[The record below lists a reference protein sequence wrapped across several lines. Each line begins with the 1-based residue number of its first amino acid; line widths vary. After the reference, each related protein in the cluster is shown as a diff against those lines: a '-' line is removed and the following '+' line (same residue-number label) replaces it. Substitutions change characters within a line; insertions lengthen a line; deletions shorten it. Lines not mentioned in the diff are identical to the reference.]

1 MVGSLTNVPP
11 ASGIR
16 VPPEELR
23 TLVAAL
29 FEKAGTSAADA
40 ELIARLLVLTDLRG
54 VFSHGTQQTRGYVRM
69 MLEGRV
75 NPRPVLHS
83 VSQTD
88 TTQVLDG
95 DGGMGH
101 FPSYHGTQWAITQ
114 AKKHGLAALTTRNHF
129 HFGAASKYSRLA
141 LDHDLIGLA
150 ISSHRYFPKPE
161 NNVLGAGGGSPMSIA
176 IPAGTQPPLVLDM
189 GAYFLPY
196 TEELFQQFPAT
207 FFKGLGLAALFQAL
221 GGILAGIYKPEV
233 QAPLSKWESNQGAF
247 IVLFDIKR
255 FMPVDEFKKEMDRYI
270 GDARRMKPLPGYERA
285 ELPGGLEQQRQQEYA
300 REGIPVNVEHQQ
312 SLEEIAAQLGVAT
325 PFARYAHTHFGA

>member
-1 MVGSLTNVPP
+1 MNVPP
-11 ASGIR
+11 TSGIR

-23 TLVAAL
+23 NLVAAV

-54 VFSHGTQQTRGYVRM
+54 VFSHGTHQTHGYVRM

-75 NPRPVLHS
+75 NPRPVLRP

-101 FPSYHGTQWAITQ
+101 FPCYHGTQWAIAR
-114 AKKHGLAALTTRNHF
+114 AKEHGMAALTTRNHF
-129 HFGAASKYSRLA
+129 HFGAASKYSRMA
-141 LDHDLIGLA
+141 LEHDLIGLA
-150 ISSHRYFPKPE
+150 ISSHRFFPKPE

-176 IPAGTQPPLVLDM
+176 IPAGEQPPLVLDM

-196 TEELFQQFPAT
+196 SEDLFRQFPAT

-221 GGILAGIYKPEV
+221 GGILAGIYKPEF
-233 QAPLSKWESNQGAF
+233 QAPLSQWESNQGAF
-247 IVLFDIKR
+247 IVLFDVKR
-255 FMPVDEFKKEMDRYI
+255 FMPVDEFKQEMDRYI
-270 GDARRMKPLPGYERA
+270 GDARHMKPLPGYERA
-285 ELPGGLEQQRQQEYA
+285 ELPGGLEWQRQQEYG
-300 REGIPVNVEHQQ
+300 REGIPISPEHQK
-312 SLEEIAAQLGVAT
+312 SLGEIAAQLGVAT
-325 PFARYAHTHFGA
+325 PFARCAHTRFGP

>member
-1 MVGSLTNVPP
+1 MNVPP
-11 ASGIR
+11 ETGIR

-23 TLVAAL
+23 TLVSAI
-29 FEKAGTSAADA
+29 FEKAGASRADA

-54 VFSHGTQQTRGYVRM
+54 VFSHGTRYTQSYTQM

-75 NPRPVLHS
+75 NPRPVLRP
-83 VSQTD
+83 VSQTN

-101 FPSYHGTQWAITQ
+101 FPCYRGAQWAITQ
-114 AKKHGLAALTTRNHF
+114 AKEHGVAALTTRNHF

-141 LDHDLIGLA
+141 LEHDLIGLA
-150 ISSHRYFPKPE
+150 ISSHRYLPDPDDPVVF
-161 NNVLGAGGGSPMSIA
+161 AGGGSPMSIA
-176 IPAGTQPPLVLDM
+176 VPAGEQPPLVLDM

-196 TEELFQQFPAT
+196 SDELFQQFPAT

-221 GGILAGIYKPEV
+221 GGILAGIYKPEF

-247 IVLFDIKR
+247 IVFFDVKR

-270 GDARRMKPLPGYERA
+270 GDARLMKPFPGYERA
-285 ELPGGLEQQRQQEYA
+285 ELPGGLEWQRQEEYT
-300 REGIPVNVEHQQ
+300 REGIPVAPDHQQ

-325 PFARYAHTHFGA
+325 PFARYTHTRFGP

>member
-1 MVGSLTNVPP
+1 MAGSPTNVPP

-29 FEKAGTSAADA
+29 FEQAGTSRTDA
-40 ELIARLLVLTDLRG
+40 ELIAHLLVLTDLRG

-75 NPRPVLHS
+75 NPRPVLRPI
-83 VSQTD
+83 SQTD

-101 FPSYHGTQWAITQ
+101 FPSYHGTQWAIAQ
-114 AKKHGLAALTTRNHF
+114 AKEHGLAALTTRNHF
-129 HFGAASKYSRLA
+129 HFGAASKYSRMA

-150 ISSHRYFPKPE
+150 ISSHRYLPDP
-161 NNVLGAGGGSPMSIA
+161 NAPVLFAGGGSPMSIA

-247 IVLFDIKR
+247 IVLFDVKR

-285 ELPGGLEQQRQQEYA
+285 ELPGGLEQQRQQEYT
-300 REGIPVNVEHQQ
+300 REGIPINVEHQQ
-312 SLEEIAAQLGVAT
+312 SLEEIAAQMGVAT